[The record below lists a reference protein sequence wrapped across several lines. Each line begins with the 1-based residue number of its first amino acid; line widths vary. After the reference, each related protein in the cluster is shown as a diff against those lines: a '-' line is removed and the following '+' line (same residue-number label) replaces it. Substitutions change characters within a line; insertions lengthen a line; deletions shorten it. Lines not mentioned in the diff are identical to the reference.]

1 MIDLLLNTPDW
12 AKVKNL
18 SNAQLA
24 AMAAMAGEGV
34 PLIDIRREMEWE
46 QTGVIEGSH
55 LITFF
60 HERDKYDLDGWLAG
74 FDKVAGRDKPFI
86 LVCRHGIRT
95 AKLGRFLDGRQD
107 FSQVHHLQYGIS
119 AWIEA
124 GRPVEFHEP
133 E

>member
-1 MIDLLLNTPDW
+1 MINLLFNTPEW
-12 AKVKNL
+12 ARVENL
-18 SNAQLA
+18 SDDQLTA
-24 AMAAMAGEGV
+24 LSDDGV
-34 PLIDIRREMEWE
+34 PLIDIRRDEEWE
-46 QTGVIEGSH
+46 ETGVIEGSH

-60 HERDKYDLDGWLAG
+60 HEGDKYDLDGWLAG
-74 FDKVAGRDKPFI
+74 FDKVADRDKPFI

-107 FSQVHHLQYGIS
+107 FRHVHHLQYGIS

-124 GRPVEFHEP
+124 GRPVRLYEP